1 MGDTGGK
8 ERRER
13 REKGNARERERERE
27 WDRRGTTNVAP
38 VLYMEHLDFGTR
50 LWTKPT
56 ACSVQSIS

>member
-27 WDRRGTTNVAP
+27 NGIVGVR
-38 VLYMEHLDFGTR
+38 
-50 LWTKPT
+50 PT
-56 ACSVQSIS
+56 